1 MDLPERSLLIF
12 SNCSDKDYL
21 FKHNLSIT
29 TNGDDIIIETQ
40 LKDEIIFKGIRLV
53 FKKEPVRNAR
63 TYRATDDAGHEFVL
77 SVNNDEYIITRL
89 SDNISFFFH
98 EYSIDMKDEK
108 CTKQKSFEFLK
119 HLYHLRDF
127 EIKNLW
133 QRSIFLAGFIGLFFT
148 GYGKVVFEML
158 DCCKPLEL
166 LNLIAL
172 AICLLGFVF
181 SILWTMMAK
190 GSKAWYEVYEK
201 KIELLESKLEI
212 PADYKNDIKNNDQ
225 VMPEKMDKCLISTK
239 SGPYSVSKINIIIG
253 IFLQAIWFILFVF
266 HAIFHFKNID
276 IQTDVVIALITLF
289 IVILIFSLI
298 NKIGTKSKTLCKKR

>member
-1 MDLPERSLLIF
+1 M
-12 SNCSDKDYL
+12 N
-21 FKHNLSIT
+21 N
-29 TNGDDIIIETQ
+29 TNQT
-40 LKDEIIFKGIRLV
+40 
-53 FKKEPVRNAR
+53 
-63 TYRATDDAGHEFVL
+63 
-77 SVNNDEYIITRL
+77 
-89 SDNISFFFH
+89 NIDFF
-98 EYSIDMKDEK
+98 
-108 CTKQKSFEFLK
+108 K

-148 GYGKVVFEML
+148 GYGKVVFKMIY
-158 DCCKPLEL
+158 CCKQLDL

-201 KIELLESKLEI
+201 KIELLESEIEI
-212 PADYKNDIKNNDQ
+212 PDNYKNKKKNNDQ

-253 IFLQAIWFILFVF
+253 IILQAIWFILFVF

-276 IQTDVVIALITLF
+276 IQTFVVIALITSF
-289 IVILIFSLI
+289 IVILIFALK